1 MPMSV
6 YSTAK
11 LLAVNEKR
19 FKFDPLFLRIFF
31 RETYPF
37 STEKVYLSQ
46 IPGMVNA
53 ALYVS
58 PIVSGS
64 VIRTRGGSTS
74 EFTPGYVKPKHEV
87 NPQMTLRRLPDED
100 PNKLS
105 DPAYRRRRIIM
116 QNMKDEELA
125 ISQTEEMQAVAAVVA
140 GKYTMSGEQFEPV
153 EVDLGRSPANNIT
166 QAGSAAWSTKDKAT
180 YDPTDDI
187 EAYALN
193 ASGAVNIIVF
203 DPKGWALF
211 RSFKAVKEKLDTRRG
226 SNSELETALKDL
238 GQAVSYKGMYGDVA
252 IVVYAGQIV
261 EGNAKKNCLDDLRM
275 VLGNTLARGLRTYGG
290 IQDVDALSDGITSSP
305 RYPKNWVQTG
315 DPAREFTMIQSAPL
329 MLLADPDE
337 FVSVKLA

>member
-1 MPMSV
+1 MSI
-6 YSTAK
+6 YTTAQ
-11 LLAVNEKR
+11 LLAVNEKK

-31 RETYPF
+31 RESYPF

-46 IPGMVNA
+46 IPGLVNM

-58 PIVSGS
+58 PVISGK
-64 VIRTRGGSTS
+64 VIRSRGGTTS

-100 PNKLS
+100 PQNLA
-105 DPAYRRRRIIM
+105 DPAYRRRRIIL

-125 ISQTEEMQAVAAVVA
+125 IAQVEEMQAVSAVLS
-140 GKYTMSGEQFEPV
+140 GKYTMTGEAFEPV
-153 EVDLGRSPANNIT
+153 EVDMQRSARNNIV
-166 QAGSAAWSTKDKAT
+166 QAGAAAWSARDKET

-187 EAYALN
+187 ETYAVN
-193 ASGAVNIIVF
+193 ASGVVNIIVF
-203 DPKGWALF
+203 DPKGWSLF
-211 RSFKAVKEKLDTRRG
+211 RSFKAVKDKLDTRRG

-252 IVVYAGQIV
+252 IVVYAGQYV
-261 EGNAKKNCLDDLRM
+261 EGGVQKNYLPDNTM
-275 VLGNTLARGLRTYGG
+275 VLGNTQARGLRTYGC
-290 IQDVDALSDGITSSP
+290 IQDVDAQREGINASA
-305 RYPKNWVQTG
+305 RYPKNWVQSG

-329 MLLADPDE
+329 MLLADADE